1 MTALLATLLAFV
13 QSGPVSALGE
23 KVSLAARE
31 APGALASIPA
41 APASDPAQPTCFL
54 DQCAPIVTIPGRE
67 PVWDMRGRRTALF
80 LALLD
85 RLHVEPVSDAAWF
98 VASTG
103 VRLDYRPVERQ
114 IQVFVR
120 WPLGAYSEPMFLS
133 RPSRR

>member
-1 MTALLATLLAFV
+1 MTALLATFLAFV
-13 QSGPVSALGE
+13 QSGPISVHGE
-23 KVSLAARE
+23 KGALAARE
-31 APGALASIPA
+31 APGALASISADRPSSPA
-41 APASDPAQPTCFL
+41 EPACFL
-54 DQCAPIVTIPGRE
+54 DQCAPVMAIPGRE

-103 VRLDYRPVERQ
+103 VRLDYHPAERQ
-114 IQVFVR
+114 IQLFVR